1 MPIKGKPMKVT
12 KESPTGRNLQ
22 FQNKSTGRNMSRS
35 EFVKAIEKGQYQ
47 GYHIRKINKIK
58 TPVSNPDTSTGNNLD

>member
-22 FQNKSTGRNMSRS
+22 FQNKNTGRNMSRS
-35 EFVKAIEKGQYQ
+35 EFVTAIEKKQYQ
-47 GYHIRKINKIK
+47 GYHTRKIHGIK
-58 TPVSNPDTSTGNNLD
+58 TPVSNPDEKEGNNLG